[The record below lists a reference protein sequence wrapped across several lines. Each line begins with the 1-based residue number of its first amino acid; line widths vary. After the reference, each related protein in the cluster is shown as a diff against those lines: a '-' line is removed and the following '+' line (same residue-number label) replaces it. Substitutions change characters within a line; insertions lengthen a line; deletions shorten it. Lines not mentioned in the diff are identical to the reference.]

1 MNDTIVYN
9 CEYFAQVIRGP
20 DWNWGDQDGGTAQVG
35 VVLDIRGWEQE
46 TFRSVA
52 TVRWLSSSV
61 TNVYRV
67 GHKGKV
73 DLRCSEAASGGNY
86 YKGHLAVLG
95 YGVTLGAQLA
105 NAPFKIGDTVRVSP
119 EYIEVDTLKL
129 MQEGHGGWNA
139 KMIECITKTGKVHR
153 ITEKGDIRVQ
163 YEGNVRWTF
172 NPSVLTK
179 LSDGPSSGPVSLS
192 LPSSAV
198 ASIQSGALS
207 LSGLPPAIALGTH
220 ANDGSA
226 FALSSLRESL
236 LSNANTGPDLPTPGD
251 SAAFTPVASTAREV
265 SPSQSAS
272 APQQQQLERLLALVS
287 QKECD
292 LQGAENHVRSI
303 LASLAPTSSVRLRH
317 SRLAYIA
324 ETSSTIIQR

>member
-1 MNDTIVYN
+1 ML
-9 CEYFAQVIRGP
+9 RGP
-20 DWNWGDQDGGTAQVG
+20 DWNWGDQDGGTGQVG

-73 DLRCSEAASGGNY
+73 DLRCSESACGGHY

-95 YGVTLGAQLA
+95 YGVALGTPLV

-119 EYIEVDTLKL
+119 DYIDIDTLKL

-172 NPSVLTK
+172 NPTVLTK
-179 LSDGPSSGPVSLS
+179 LSDGPSSGPVNLS
-192 LPSSAV
+192 ISSSAT
-198 ASIQSGALS
+198 ASIQSGA
-207 LSGLPPAIALGTH
+207 PPASLAGDATF
-220 ANDGSA
+220 A
-226 FALSSLRESL
+226 FSSLRESL
-236 LSNANTGPDLPTPGD
+236 LLNANTGPDLLPLPGD
-251 SAAFTPVASTAREV
+251 SPTFTPTARESTPTQSTS
-265 SPSQSAS
+265 SPQ
-272 APQQQQLERLLALVS
+272 QQQQLERLLALTGAG
-287 QKECD
+287 D
-292 LQGAENHVRSI
+292 LPGAENLIRSM
-303 LASLAPTSSVRLRH
+303 LASLATNSSVCYLDSLSIFRLIDTVFLVNQFPIKYRH
-317 SRLAYIA
+317 F
-324 ETSSTIIQR
+324 SSNCLIMSHV